1 MRKSKKKIYI
11 YICDGKKKKWHL
23 IRYLY
28 RKLQESLQKLSR
40 LRILEQKEQVLV
52 MNETFRN
59 EFKNALTGG

>member
-1 MRKSKKKIYI
+1 M
-11 YICDGKKKKWHL
+11 KKKKASN
-23 IRYLY
+23 IRFMY